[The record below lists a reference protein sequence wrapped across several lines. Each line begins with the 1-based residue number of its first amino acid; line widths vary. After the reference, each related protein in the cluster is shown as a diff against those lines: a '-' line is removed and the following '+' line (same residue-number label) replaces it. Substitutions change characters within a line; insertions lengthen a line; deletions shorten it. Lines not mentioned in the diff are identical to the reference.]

1 MRRLWKWIL
10 GGPKEHLEEGPNWK
24 EKGTRGWRENQSRG
38 INLMSQVLPAC
49 ATEPQTVGTRI
60 S

>member
-1 MRRLWKWIL
+1 ML

-38 INLMSQVLPAC
+38 INLMSQVLPAR
-49 ATEPQTVGTRI
+49 ATEPQTIATRI